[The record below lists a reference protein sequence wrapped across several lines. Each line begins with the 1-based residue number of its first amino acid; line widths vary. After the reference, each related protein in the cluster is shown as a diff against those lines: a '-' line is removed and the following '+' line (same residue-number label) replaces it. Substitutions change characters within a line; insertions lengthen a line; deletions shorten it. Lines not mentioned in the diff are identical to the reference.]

1 METLDL
7 LRSLS
12 DESNAAFQC
21 KLTPGIDRERFLG
34 VRLPDIRALARK
46 IANEPETEAFLNTLP
61 HFYFDENML
70 HGVLIPQIKDFSA
83 CVAAVER
90 FLPFVDNWAV
100 CDTIL
105 PAAFARNKALALPYA
120 KKWLRSPHTYTC
132 RFGIGTL
139 MRYYL
144 NDGFTPDLPALV
156 ASVRSDEYYIKMMAA
171 WYFATALAKQWESVI
186 PFIENRA
193 LDDWT
198 HNKTIQKA
206 RESFRVTP
214 EHKEYLKTL
223 KV

>member
-70 HGVLIPQIKDFSA
+70 HGVLISQIKDFSA

-139 MRYYL
+139 MRHYL
-144 NDGFTPDLPALV
+144 DNSFEPELPALV

-193 LDDWT
+193 LDDWM
-198 HNKTIQKA
+198 HNKTVQKA

>member
-1 METLDL
+1 MEILAL

-12 DESNAAFQC
+12 DESNAAFQY

-70 HGVLIPQIKDFSA
+70 HGVLISQIKDFSA

-156 ASVRSDEYYIKMMAA
+156 ASVRSDEYYIKMMVA

-186 PFIENRA
+186 PFIENRV

>member
-12 DESNAAFQC
+12 DEKNAAFQY

-70 HGVLIPQIKDFSA
+70 HGVLISQIKDFSA

-105 PAAFARNKALALPYA
+105 PAAFTRNKALALPYA

-132 RFGIGTL
+132 RFGIETL
-139 MRYYL
+139 MRHYL
-144 NDGFTPDLPALV
+144 DNSFEPELPAHV

-193 LDDWT
+193 LDEWT

-223 KV
+223 RV

>member
-1 METLDL
+1 
-7 LRSLS
+7 
-12 DESNAAFQC
+12 
-21 KLTPGIDRERFLG
+21 
-34 VRLPDIRALARK
+34 

-70 HGVLIPQIKDFSA
+70 HGVLISQIKDFSA

-198 HNKTIQKA
+198 HNKTVQKA

>member
-1 METLDL
+1 MEILAL
-7 LRSLS
+7 LKSLS
-12 DESNAAFQC
+12 DEKNAAFQC

-34 VRLPDIRALARK
+34 VRLPDIRALARS
-46 IANEPETEAFLNTLP
+46 IVREPETQAFLNDLP

-70 HGVLIPQIKDFSA
+70 HGVLISLTKDLDESIFQ
-83 CVAAVER
+83 VDT
-90 FLPFVDNWAV
+90 FLPHVDNWAV
-100 CDTIL
+100 CDSTS
-105 PAAFARNKALALPYA
+105 PVSFAKNKSAVLPYA
-120 KKWLRSPHTYTC
+120 LKWLDSKHVYTC
-132 RFGIGTL
+132 RFGIETL
-139 MRYYL
+139 MRHYL
-144 NDGFTPDLPALV
+144 DISFEPELPALV
-156 ASVRSDEYYIKMMAA
+156 ASVRSDEYYIKMMVA

-193 LDDWT
+193 LDEWT